1 MRLRRAH
8 ELKWLPNAI
17 CIVRVLLVAPI
28 VLMLLDERYVAA
40 LVLIALAGFSD
51 GLDGFLARAFDWR
64 TPLGSLLDPAADK
77 LLIVSV
83 FLTLA
88 FQGLVPPLLTIVVVV
103 RDVVIVGGAAAYQ
116 WLIAP
121 VEGEPTVISKLNTA
135 FQLLFVLC
143 TLTMAAFAWPAEVV
157 STVLGAAVLFTSLT
171 SGLNYVVGWSKRA
184 LRNRASV
191 A

>member
-1 MRLRRAH
+1 MSW
-8 ELKWLPNAI
+8 KWLPNAI

-28 VLMLLDERYVAA
+28 VAMLLQERYLAA
-40 LVLIALAGFSD
+40 LVLIAVAGFSD
-51 GLDGFLARAFDWR
+51 ALDGFLARTFDWR

-77 LLIVSV
+77 LLVVTV

-88 FQGLVPPLLTIVVVV
+88 YLGLVPLLLTVVVVV

-121 VEGEPTVISKLNTA
+121 VEGEPTVVSKLNTA
-135 FQLLFVLC
+135 CQLLFVLC
-143 TLTMAAFAWPAEVV
+143 TLTIAASGWPPETVY
-157 STVLGAAVLFTSLT
+157 TVLGAAVLFTSLT

-184 LRNRASV
+184 LRSRGSIA
-191 A
+191 

>member
-1 MRLRRAH
+1 MSW
-8 ELKWLPNAI
+8 KWLPNAI
-17 CIVRVLLVAPI
+17 CIFRVLLVAPI
-28 VLMLLDERYVAA
+28 VAMLLEERYLAA
-40 LVLIALAGFSD
+40 LVLFAIAGFSD
-51 GLDGFLARAFDWR
+51 GLDGFLARTFDWR

-77 LLIVSV
+77 LLVVSV

-88 FQGLVPPLLTIVVVV
+88 YQGLVPLLLAVVVVV

-116 WLIAP
+116 WLIAR

-135 FQLLFVLC
+135 CQLLFVLC
-143 TLTMAAFAWPAEVV
+143 TLTIAAFAWPPESVY
-157 STVLGAAVLFTSLT
+157 TVLGAAVLYTSLT

-184 LRNRASV
+184 LRSRETA

>member
-1 MRLRRAH
+1 MSW
-8 ELKWLPNAI
+8 KWLPNAI

-40 LVLIALAGFSD
+40 LVLIVVAGFSD
-51 GLDGFLARAFDWR
+51 ALDGFLARAFDWR

-88 FQGLVPPLLTIVVVV
+88 FQGLVPLLLTIVVVV
-103 RDVVIVGGAAAYQ
+103 RDVVIIGGAAAYQ

-143 TLTMAAFAWPAEVV
+143 TLTIAAFAWPPDFI

-184 LRNRASV
+184 LRNRVSTA
-191 A
+191 